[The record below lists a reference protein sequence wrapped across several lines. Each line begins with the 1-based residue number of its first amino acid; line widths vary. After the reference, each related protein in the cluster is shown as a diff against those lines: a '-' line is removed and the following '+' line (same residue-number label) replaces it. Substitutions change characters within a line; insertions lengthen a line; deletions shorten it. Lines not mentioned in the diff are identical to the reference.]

1 MILVDA
7 NVLLDVL
14 TNDPAWTEWSR
25 DALARGEA
33 EGLAIN
39 PIIFAEIAPAFRSQE
54 EIVPLFAAVPLQKLP
69 LPYAAA
75 WPAAKAFVE
84 YRRRGGVRTAPL
96 PDFFIGAHAQ
106 VEGLRLLTRDA
117 ARFRT
122 YFPEVALICP
132 A

>member
-39 PIIFAEIAPAFRSQE
+39 PIIFAEIAPAFRSEE

-117 ARFRT
+117 ARFRR

>member
-39 PIIFAEIAPAFRSQE
+39 PIIFAEIAPAFRSEE